1 MPEDLLA
8 QNVMLDDD
16 TLIDD
21 AVDEN
26 PMYALPVE
34 EEDPLE
40 KVVPLAP
47 LDEEAVEGED
57 SDLDGGESDDGD
69 EDDEMM

>member
-16 TLIDD
+16 ALIDD

-57 SDLDGGESDDGD
+57 SDLDGGEEDND
-69 EDDEMM
+69 EEELE

>member
-1 MPEDLLA
+1 MPDDLLS
-8 QNVMLDDD
+8 QNIALDDD
-16 TLIDD
+16 ALIGDD
-21 AVDEN
+21 VVDDN

-47 LDEEAVEGED
+47 LDEDVVDGED
-57 SDLDGGESDDGD
+57 SDLDGGEEDND
-69 EDDEMM
+69 EEELE